1 MNISDR
7 YRRGTHLV
15 RVCLLGAFV
24 LLSACSSE
32 PDTSVQT
39 LTGATMGTQYHVSV
53 VVPQNYK
60 TDELHARIDTRL
72 RAINDVASTYIRTSE
87 LSLLNQHVAQHDSG
101 TNVSALISDELAE
114 LLVMANEV
122 HEQSKG
128 AFDIT
133 VAPLVDR
140 WGFGPLE
147 SDKAPSD
154 QEVAE
159 LKARVGQQ
167 ALSLDDNTLTI
178 KGVRQIDLSA
188 VAKGWG
194 VDQIAALLQ
203 EAQIENFLVEI
214 GGELRVAGHKP
225 DDEHWRIAIERPD
238 SHVGERRAQL
248 VMALEDL
255 AIATSGDYRNYF
267 EKGGQ
272 RFSHIINPNTGKPI
286 THKVASVSVLHPSAA
301 LADAYATAILVLGE
315 EDGMALAED
324 LDLPVYMIVRHKGE
338 FIEKKSSPF
347 DDLL

>member
-1 MNISDR
+1 MNVSDR
-7 YRRGTHLV
+7 CRRGTHLV
-15 RVCLLGAFV
+15 RAFVLGALV
-24 LLSACSSE
+24 LLSACSE
-32 PDTSVQT
+32 PDASVQT

-53 VVPQNYK
+53 VVPQNYN
-60 TDELHARIDTRL
+60 TDKLHARIDARL
-72 RAINDVASTYIRTSE
+72 AAINDVASTYISTSE
-87 LSLLNQHVAQHDSG
+87 LSLLNQHIAQSNSDRD
-101 TNVSALISDELAE
+101 VSALISDDLVE
-114 LLVMANEV
+114 LLVMANKV

-159 LKARVGQQ
+159 IKSRVGQH

-194 VDQIAALLQ
+194 VDQIVALLQ
-203 EAQIENFLVEI
+203 NAQIDNFLVEI

-225 DDEHWRIAIERPD
+225 DGKHWRIAIERPD
-238 SHVGERRAQL
+238 SGVGERRAQL
-248 VMALEDL
+248 VMELEDS

-286 THKVASVSVLHPSAA
+286 THKVASVSVLHSSAA

-338 FIEKKSSPF
+338 FIERKSSQL